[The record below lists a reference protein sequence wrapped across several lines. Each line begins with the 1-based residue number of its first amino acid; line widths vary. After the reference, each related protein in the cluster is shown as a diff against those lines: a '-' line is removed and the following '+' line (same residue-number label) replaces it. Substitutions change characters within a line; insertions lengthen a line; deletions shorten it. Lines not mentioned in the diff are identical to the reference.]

1 MRLSQKKELPL
12 QKDKQDK
19 NSRNISGTGLV
30 LGIDIGGTKTKI
42 GSFSG
47 STLVVHS
54 HFPTP
59 QDPQQAASTLIEEIK
74 KVPGTESGRLAGIGI
89 GCPGPLSQETGEVLS
104 PPNLQKWVRF
114 PIVRLLEDEFQAP
127 VLLENDGNAG
137 ALGEAVF
144 GSGKGY
150 NTVFYCTISTGIGIG
165 IVINGA
171 VHQGYK
177 GLAGETWAFEPEN
190 YFGKSS
196 GTNILDRSAGNGI
209 VRIAAEALVEAAR
222 EGRSSC
228 ISQNEV
234 TTRTILAALEA
245 GDSIAVEIFEQARD
259 ILAGMLVNAMTLLA
273 PDIVVLAGGLCTDPS
288 WYVEPIRERVRKWM
302 PIRELADTPI
312 NRAELWDSAVL
323 YGAVSMVAQVL

>member
-1 MRLSQKKELPL
+1 MQKADEKA
-12 QKDKQDK
+12 
-19 NSRNISGTGLV
+19 LV

-42 GSFSG
+42 GFFDKDK
-47 STLVVHS
+47 LIIQS

-59 QDPQQAASTLIEEIK
+59 QDPKPAASTLIEEIR
-74 KVPGTESGRLAGIGI
+74 KVPGIDSGRLAGIGI
-89 GCPGPLSQETGEVLS
+89 GCPGPLSQEQGEVLS
-104 PPNLQKWVRF
+104 PPNLQKWDRF
-114 PIVRLLEDEFQAP
+114 PIVRLLKEEFRVP

-144 GSGKGY
+144 GSGEGY
-150 NTVFYCTISTGIGIG
+150 ETVFYCTISTGIGIG

-171 VHQGYK
+171 VHQGHK

-196 GTNILDRSAGNGI
+196 GVNILDRSAGNGI
-209 VRIAAEALVEAAR
+209 VRIAADVLAREKRGAAR
-222 EGRSSC
+222 NAS
-228 ISQNEV
+228 ISKIPEDEI
-234 TTRTILAALEA
+234 TTRTILAALES
-245 GDSIAVEIFEQARD
+245 GDEVAVEVIEQARD

-288 WYVEPIRERVRKWM
+288 WYVDPIIERVRTWM

-312 NRAELWDSAVL
+312 KRAELWDSAVL
-323 YGAVSMVAQVL
+323 YGAVAMVEQVLFM